1 MKKNRQTY
9 ILCFI
14 MHVNNMLQFK
24 SKYLKSFLLNIKCK
38 KYLYMEI
45 LGRTCAECILLTC
58 GMIQV
63 ERVP

>member
-1 MKKNRQTY
+1 
-9 ILCFI
+9 
-14 MHVNNMLQFK
+14 
-24 SKYLKSFLLNIKCK
+24 
-38 KYLYMEI
+38 MEI